1 MPSLIA
7 ELRGHIPRLV
17 GVVGEANAANAV
29 VRQVHAAG
37 LPAVLFADEAADSRR
52 GGEVA
57 PDGPGPTMD
66 VADSVINLIGNTPMV
81 RLDRIGRDLVATFW
95 PSSST

>member
-17 GVVGEANAANAV
+17 GVVGEANAANVV

-37 LPAVLFADEAADSRR
+37 LPAVLFADEAADLPVGVERWPLTDR
-52 GGEVA
+52 
-57 PDGPGPTMD
+57 GPTMQ
-66 VADSVINLIGNTPMV
+66 VADSDMT
-81 RLDRIGRDLVATFW
+81 
-95 PSSST
+95 